1 MKCPECQR
9 ELEELEIDQLRL
21 PSCPGCQGLWLDE
34 ETLRLGKDRA
44 EPNAVWLDFELW
56 GDPERFRARH
66 SPRPCPQC
74 EQPMV
79 QLEYGETEV
88 TVDHCDRCHAV
99 WLDGGEFDGIVKAL
113 RGELASMTSTDY
125 LRASIDEAAELITG
139 WRGEEVIGAMC
150 SGVFRASHCEQ
161 SCFLRQSIT
170 HGQSHRDEEV
180 TITRLPWTSAVPITI
195 PSQGASVNLPSI
207 RVPVVFTQEPS
218 SLNVPGSILKRRWE

>member
-139 WRGEEVIGAMC
+139 PESRVSEWKDLAAVLKLL
-150 SGVFRASHCEQ
+150 S
-161 SCFLRQSIT
+161 LRF
-170 HGQSHRDEEV
+170 
-180 TITRLPWTSAVPITI
+180 TIDHPAIKGLLLSLGR
-195 PSQGASVNLPSI
+195 
-207 RVPVVFTQEPS
+207 S
-218 SLNVPGSILKRRWE
+218 SPLT